1 MPKQSL
7 DARLAKFL
15 RKQRGELS
23 YEAFARKLSIG
34 HMTARRLESGEHH
47 ITLRKLGV
55 IMAKL
60 KVRLSDVFPEEF

>member
-23 YEAFARKLSIG
+23 YEAFARKLGIG
-34 HMTARRLESGEHH
+34 HMTARRLEAGEHH
-47 ITLRKLGV
+47 ITLRKLEA
-55 IMAKL
+55 IMGKL
-60 KVRLSDVFPEEF
+60 KVSLSDVFPEEF